1 MTASFSAHNV
11 DPIDK
16 LKELH
21 TRQAE
26 WDAKLYRNT
35 TEKLHGILA
44 DCLDVYVNL
53 RGRDMTKKR
62 ALLQQELISL
72 GLASRPDL
80 DLAVKIVRYVF
91 RLAGGRTATYGRVIR
106 LAVADDQTS
115 KTFPDWIKAHGGI
128 EEVRLKRKSNHMT
141 PTELAQEVSD
151 LLADIDAITQ
161 LDVLVDELAPSDEA
175 TYSYSLALVRFNE
188 RLGKQEVVWGIN
200 NSTLVRNYLV
210 KIETEVRQR
219 CAANTEQQVLEHQRA
234 AVAEAAAQAE
244 PSAALVPLPASA
256 TVGFQICPALMA
268 TTNTVNT

>member
-1 MTASFSAHNV
+1 MTAIYSAHNA

-16 LKELH
+16 LKGIH

-35 TEKLHGILA
+35 TEKLHSILA
-44 DCLDVYVNL
+44 DCLDVYVHL

-80 DLAVKIVRYVF
+80 DLAVKIARYVF

-115 KTFPDWIKAHGGI
+115 KTFPDWLKAHGGI
-128 EEVRLKRKSNHMT
+128 EEVRLKHKSNHMT

-175 TYSYSLALVRFNE
+175 TYSYSLALIRFNE
-188 RLGKQEVVWGIN
+188 RLGKQEVVWGLN

-210 KIETEVRQR
+210 KIESDVRQR
-219 CAANTEQQVLEHQRA
+219 CAANTEQQVLEYQRA
-234 AVAEAAAQAE
+234 AVAEAAAQVE
-244 PSAALVPLPASA
+244 PKVALVPLPASG
-256 TVGFQICPALMA
+256 TVGFQISPALMA
-268 TTNTVNT
+268 TTTTVNT